1 MVCSSFK
8 GDYAAFPGTLIGNLS
23 KEGISVESEA
33 EHAEIDCRKLKN
45 YWVSQPLNNKFGR
58 LGCIELLDLNNRTD
72 EQVKTLCKLF
82 STFYDMLVNMEQLGI
97 ALSKVILPVLG
108 SGNQNIELCYIIP
121 PLINQCMRAL
131 AEIECLEKSHFA
143 IMILKRLKS
152 LSQC

>member
-1 MVCSSFK
+1 MAKITDWQLNDLLVCSAFK

-58 LGCIELLDLNNRTD
+58 LGCIELLNLNNRTD

-97 ALSKVILPVLG
+97 APSKVILPVLG

-121 PLINQCMRAL
+121 PLKN
-131 AEIECLEKSHFA
+131 H
-143 IMILKRLKS
+143 ILRL
-152 LSQC
+152 

>member
-1 MVCSSFK
+1 M
-8 GDYAAFPGTLIGNLS
+8 
-23 KEGISVESEA
+23 ESEA

-97 ALSKVILPVLG
+97 APSKVILPVLG